1 MLPCIK
7 NIISRFKKDKKKD
20 IQVYQEEYFNSAE
33 YIIAAT
39 MFHCRDQESHKATI
53 PILSAQ

>member
-7 NIISRFKKDKKKD
+7 NIISRFKKNKKKD
-20 IQVYQEEYFNSAE
+20 METIREEYFNSAE

-39 MFHCRDQESHKATI
+39 IFHCRDQDSHKTTI
-53 PILSAQ
+53 PILSSQ